1 MCSRRLHKKTTTE
14 ILDGRNR
21 PNPLTWKCTNMYSE
35 RSEELKARQE
45 GENDPADMW
54 YMPKK

>member
-1 MCSRRLHKKTTTE
+1 
-14 ILDGRNR
+14 
-21 PNPLTWKCTNMYSE
+21 MYSE

-54 YMPKK
+54 YMPKKWKKKWYFLLYIDVALYEYIAILPLEW